1 MMTNFAYLALIN
13 NKLSHRSLRSLYY
26 ALVHSHF
33 LYCNTILN
41 CTSAKNLSKI
51 QKTTKKAIR
60 IITKSKSNEHTGPL
74 FLDQKILPFEL
85 LSLQSKLTFM
95 HAVHYKYAPPSFY
108 YSFIQNVT
116 RDIEYDLRNAGAYA
130 VPAVRIEF
138 FKHFPLYTRT
148 FRTAWNGIGDL
159 QFYSNR
165 TTFLISLKDN
175 LL

>member
-1 MMTNFAYLALIN
+1 
-13 NKLSHRSLRSLYY
+13 
-26 ALVHSHF
+26 
-33 LYCNTILN
+33 
-41 CTSAKNLSKI
+41 
-51 QKTTKKAIR
+51 
-60 IITKSKSNEHTGPL
+60 
-74 FLDQKILPFEL
+74 
-85 LSLQSKLTFM
+85 M